1 MLKHIFQLAQMIVNY
16 GLNDSEVLIAIKLT
30 ELSRSKLDLSEAI
43 NWQLFKSLSLRLY
56 VFWTH

>member
-30 ELSRSKLDLSEAI
+30 ELSCSKLDLSEAI
-43 NWQLFKSLSLRLY
+43 N
-56 VFWTH
+56 